1 MRPIL
6 PVLLVALSTLLLT
19 SAWAQAPAQ
28 ATLTAQAGSLIAW
41 RSLTSEQQAALQP
54 LSKLWPTM
62 GADQQR
68 KWVALVDNF
77 NRMSPDERATLQS
90 RMTEWANL
98 TPAQRTQARLNF
110 GEVRRV
116 PADERRAKW
125 EEYQALP
132 VEERERLANDR
143 PKPPGGAAPALR
155 PAPADRLLRPTRPPV
170 PVATPTGPAPATTA
184 QPAPPVNRHTLLPQP
199 PASAPEPQ
207 R

>member
-68 KWVALVDNF
+68 KWVALVGNF
-77 NRMSPDERATLQS
+77 NRMSPDERTTLQS

-116 PADERRAKW
+116 PADERRAKC
-125 EEYQALP
+125 
-132 VEERERLANDR
+132 RNTR
-143 PKPPGGAAPALR
+143 PCRSRSASAWPTTGPSHRAVRHPRCGRRRPIACCAPRAPPCRWPRPPGRHLPPRRSRRR
-155 PAPADRLLRPTRPPV
+155 P
-170 PVATPTGPAPATTA
+170 
-184 QPAPPVNRHTLLPQP
+184 
-199 PASAPEPQ
+199 
-207 R
+207 